1 MLFLWHILHY
11 FLFYNIRYY
20 IFDFDIRFEMMNEKL
35 TLNWIIK
42 YEENFITNIKL
53 YTTIKLSCIEI
64 NSSNVLRIY
73 FVFVRLADDGFI
85 YDFFKIQSIDNQ
97 IITKFIIE
105 KISIVYVLLFFFSNM
120 NRLIKWDE
128 NRMWNAN
135 VVYRTEVYRISI
147 YFVIVNNDDNDGKM
161 FEKRK

>member
-1 MLFLWHILHY
+1 MKKISLPI
-11 FLFYNIRYY
+11 
-20 IFDFDIRFEMMNEKL
+20 
-35 TLNWIIK
+35 
-42 YEENFITNIKL
+42 
-53 YTTIKLSCIEI
+53 LSCIQI

>member
-1 MLFLWHILHY
+1 
-11 FLFYNIRYY
+11 
-20 IFDFDIRFEMMNEKL
+20 MMNEKL

-73 FVFVRLADDGFI
+73 FVFVRLADDGFV

-97 IITKFIIE
+97 IITNFIIE
-105 KISIVYVLLFFFSNM
+105 KIFYRLCVVIFFF
-120 NRLIKWDE
+120 KHE
-128 NRMWNAN
+128 
-135 VVYRTEVYRISI
+135 
-147 YFVIVNNDDNDGKM
+147 
-161 FEKRK
+161 

>member
-1 MLFLWHILHY
+1 
-11 FLFYNIRYY
+11 
-20 IFDFDIRFEMMNEKL
+20 MMNEKL

-147 YFVIVNNDDNDGKM
+147 YFVIVNNDNNNGKM